1 MDKKVA
7 IGLAAGA
14 AGLGIATGAAIT
26 LAIKKNC
33 DKIFGEMQ
41 NDVSEQIFT
50 SPDGNNSVRVL
61 FGSSQTAKKMALVS
75 ITAKTQDKDCIMLA
89 LARKGDNLITGEWID
104 NDNFNLWIGSTS
116 KKQCCDISF
125 AGDDIVMNYYLRR
138 IK

>member
-1 MDKKVA
+1 MNKKVA
-7 IGLAAGA
+7 IGIAAGV
-14 AGLGIATGAAIT
+14 AGLATGAGVA
-26 LAIKKNC
+26 LAIKKNF
-33 DKIFGEMQ
+33 DRIFGEMQ
-41 NDVSEQIFT
+41 NDVSEQVFT

-61 FGSSQTAKKMALVS
+61 FGASKTAKRMALVS
-75 ITAKTQDKDCIMLA
+75 ITAKTQDKDCLMLA

-116 KKQCCDISF
+116 KKQCCEISF